1 MAVHRAAP
9 VIERELFAE
18 YPFLP
23 GAEALIEELAPSV
36 GALFRDASFD
46 PARAAGRA
54 RIRAAIDDPAAGRE
68 LAELAALRPDERF
81 LSFQFAR
88 LVLSAAPGRA
98 PIRRWSVWEAKSL
111 ERRLLRA
118 PDEVIRSVA
127 ERLGYE
133 FDLRD
138 GDVSVDLPEYLR
150 LATPIREAE
159 FRLARQALT
168 LGRVTVGKERAVRLL
183 EEAVRLTLTEP
194 VPISPGTRSAIEE
207 REREFLSE
215 VANRLPNPSPT
226 GRPGLGRL
234 RPELFPPCIR
244 LMRRTLEDGENLSH
258 SGRFALAAFL
268 YKAGADLE
276 AIVDSYRGA
285 PDFDESVTRYQV
297 DHITRKDGGAGYEP
311 PDCATLRTHGLC
323 AREGDPKARDTA
335 WRARDPLCFEEWLRH
350 PLQYYRTRGER
361 SPSQTGSTVT
371 TAGPPGTD
379 TKRAPGEARS
389 TDRR

>member
-9 VIERELFAE
+9 VVERELFAE

-23 GAEALIEELAPSV
+23 GAESLIAELAPSV
-36 GALFRDASFD
+36 GALFRDASLD

-88 LVLSAAPGRA
+88 LVLSAAPGRG
-98 PIRRWSVWEAKSL
+98 PMRRWSVWEAKSF
-111 ERRLLRA
+111 ERHLLRA
-118 PDEVIRSVA
+118 SEEVIRSVA
-127 ERLGYE
+127 ERLGFAFE
-133 FDLRD
+133 FQD
-138 GDVSVDLPEYLR
+138 GQVSVDLPEYLR

-159 FRLARQALT
+159 FRLARQALS
-168 LGRVTVGKERAVRLL
+168 LGRVTVAKERAVRLL

-215 VANRLPNPSPT
+215 IAIRLPNPSPT

-276 AIVDSYRGA
+276 TIVDSYRGA

-297 DHITRKDGGAGYEP
+297 DHITRKDGGLGYEP

-323 AREGDPKARDTA
+323 ARQGDPKSKDPAARSQ
-335 WRARDPLCFEEWLRH
+335 DPLCFEEWLRH
-350 PLQYYRTRGER
+350 PLQYYRYRGER
-361 SPSQTGSTVT
+361 APLPTGSTLT
-371 TAGPPGTD
+371 TAARGATD
-379 TKRAPGEARS
+379 TRRPPDEAPS